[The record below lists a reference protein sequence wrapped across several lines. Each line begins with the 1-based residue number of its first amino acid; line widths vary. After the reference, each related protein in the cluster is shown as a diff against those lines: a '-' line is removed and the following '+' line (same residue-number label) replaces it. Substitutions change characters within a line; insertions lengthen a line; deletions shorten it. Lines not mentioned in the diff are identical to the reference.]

1 MNSWWWFFA
10 GSLAGALATLAATA
24 LMHGTPRQSTAQ
36 SALGHPGMAAPATK
50 AESMEV
56 ATAALQSRLDQHD
69 GTPEE
74 WQLLAQSYDFLG
86 RPKEAAAARARVRN
100 ANPGKQ
106 DWPDASDV
114 AALSRDVSASNTV
127 PAPPQQTPLG
137 AAAAGVAISASAIDA
152 LKQQVDKN
160 PADAR
165 GWLTIAAAYKQQ
177 RNDSAALQAYER
189 VVLLRGMDSQAWADY
204 ADVLAS
210 LNHGSLN
217 AGAARAIKNALAMD
231 PTNAKALWLEATQA
245 YQQKRYA
252 DSRVIWMQLKSV
264 LPPDSDDARMVEANI
279 AEADRLAGRTSAG
292 TESAASAATAVVS
305 GVVSLDSSFAS
316 LVQPDATLFVY
327 AKSVDSP
334 GAPLAVV
341 RVAAS
346 HWPVS
351 FRLDDSTAMLPTRKL
366 SQFQRVIVEARVSRN
381 GQVMPG
387 AGDLYVESEVLNP
400 FEGKKLTLV
409 INRKIG

>member
-1 MNSWWWFFA
+1 MNSWWWFCA
-10 GSLAGALATLAATA
+10 GSLAGVLATLAGTA
-24 LMHGTPRQSTAQ
+24 LMHGTPQRTTAQSTA
-36 SALGHPGMAAPATK
+36 GHPGMVAPATK

-56 ATAALQSRLDQHD
+56 ATAALQSRLDQQD

-86 RPKEAAAARARVRN
+86 RPKEAAAARAHVRN
-100 ANPGKQ
+100 ANAGKQ
-106 DWPDASDV
+106 DWPDAGDV
-114 AALSRDVSASNTV
+114 AALSRDVSASSPV
-127 PAPPQQTPLG
+127 PTSPQQTAPG
-137 AAAAGVAISASAIDA
+137 AAADA
-152 LKQQVDKN
+152 
-160 PADAR
+160 
-165 GWLTIAAAYKQQ
+165 
-177 RNDSAALQAYER
+177 
-189 VVLLRGMDSQAWADY
+189 
-204 ADVLAS
+204 
-210 LNHGSLN
+210 
-217 AGAARAIKNALAMD
+217 
-231 PTNAKALWLEATQA
+231 
-245 YQQKRYA
+245 
-252 DSRVIWMQLKSV
+252 
-264 LPPDSDDARMVEANI
+264 
-279 AEADRLAGRTSAG
+279 
-292 TESAASAATAVVS
+292 AVVS

-366 SQFQRVIVEARVSRN
+366 SQFQRVIVEARVSRS
-381 GQVMPG
+381 GQVMPA

-400 FEGKKLTLV
+400 LEGKKLTLV